1 MVIFLFLSIVVCLYH
16 KTAFPEHRTN
26 ASTLVGILT
35 EGTDIPRIDCI
46 LMARPTRSSVLF
58 QQMFGRGM
66 RLYPG
71 KQDCTVIDFV
81 DNFERAGRAGLV
93 TFPSLMGLDPR
104 QVVQGKSFSLIWIYM
119 LTLSY
124 HA

>member
-1 MVIFLFLSIVVCLYH
+1 
-16 KTAFPEHRTN
+16 
-26 ASTLVGILT
+26 
-35 EGTDIPRIDCI
+35 
-46 LMARPTRSSVLF
+46 MARPTRSSVLF

-71 KQDCTVIDFV
+71 KEDCTVIDFV

-104 QVVQGKSFSLIWIYM
+104 QVVQGRL
-119 LTLSY
+119 LSPFFVVDM
-124 HA
+124 